1 MSNYLKIAGI
11 SLLSMAIGVGVGAG
25 MFAVS
30 SAQSGKLYELRI
42 YKSTEGNLDNLNA
55 RFRDH
60 TMRIFEKH
68 GMENIGYWTPTS
80 EEERD
85 DTLVYIIAHDSEEAA
100 AASWGA
106 FIQDPEWQEVAEAS
120 NANGQILAGIENKY
134 MVATDYSPMQ

>member
-1 MSNYLKIAGI
+1 MSNYLKIAGA
-11 SLLSMAIGVGVGAG
+11 SLLSLVIGLGAG
-25 MFAVS
+25 LFVTT
-30 SAQSGKLYELRI
+30 SAQDEKVYELRI
-42 YKSTEGNLDNLNA
+42 YKSTEGNLGNLNA

-85 DTLVYIIAHDSEEAA
+85 DTLVYIIAHDNREAA
-100 AASWGA
+100 DASWAA

-120 NANGQILAGIENKY
+120 NANGQILAGIENKF

>member
-1 MSNYLKIAGI
+1 MSNYLKIAGF
-11 SLLSMAIGVGVGAG
+11 SLLSLVVGIGAG
-25 MFAVS
+25 VFITT
-30 SAQSGKLYELRI
+30 SAQGEKLYELRI
-42 YKSTEGNLDNLNA
+42 YTSTPGNLDNLNA

-60 TMRIFEKH
+60 TLGLFEKH

-80 EEERD
+80 EDERD

-100 AASWGA
+100 AASWRA
-106 FIQDPEWQEVAEAS
+106 FGQDPEWQAAAEAS

>member
-1 MSNYLKIAGI
+1 MSNYLKIAGA
-11 SLLSMAIGVGVGAG
+11 SLLSLVIGVGAG
-25 MFAVS
+25 LFVTT
-30 SAQSGKLYELRI
+30 SAQGEKVYELRI
-42 YKSTEGNLDNLNA
+42 YKSTEGNLGNLNA

-85 DTLVYIIAHDSEEAA
+85 DTLVYIIAHDNREAA
-100 AASWGA
+100 DASWAA

-120 NANGQILAGIENKY
+120 NANGQILAGIENKF

>member
-11 SLLSMAIGVGVGAG
+11 SLLSMAIGVGAG
-25 MFAVS
+25 MFATS

-42 YKSTEGNLDNLNA
+42 YTSTPGNLDNLNA

-60 TMRIFEKH
+60 TMRLFEKH

-85 DTLVYIIAHDSEEAA
+85 NTLVYVIAHDSQEAA
-100 AASWGA
+100 DASWRA
-106 FIQDPEWQEVAEAS
+106 FGQDPEWQEVAEAS
-120 NANGQILAGIENKY
+120 NANGQILGGIDRKY
-134 MVATDYSPMQ
+134 MVATDFSPMQ

>member
-11 SLLSMAIGVGVGAG
+11 SLLSMAVGAD

-42 YKSTEGNLDNLNA
+42 YTSTPGNLDNLNA

-60 TMRIFEKH
+60 TLRIFEKH
-68 GMENIGYWTPTS
+68 GMENIGYWTPIS

-85 DTLVYIIAHDSEEAA
+85 DTLVYIIAHDSQEAA
-100 AASWGA
+100 DASWDA
-106 FIQDPEWQEVAEAS
+106 FIQDPEWAEVAEAS
-120 NANGQILAGIENKY
+120 NANGQILAGIERKF

>member
-11 SLLSMAIGVGVGAG
+11 SLLSMAIGVGAG

-42 YKSTEGNLDNLNA
+42 YKSTEGNLGNLNA

-60 TMRIFEKH
+60 TLRIFEKH

-85 DTLVYIIAHDSEEAA
+85 DTLVYIIAHDSQEAA
-100 AASWGA
+100 DASWGA
-106 FIQDPEWQEVAEAS
+106 FIQDPEWAEVAEAS
-120 NANGQILAGIENKY
+120 NANGQILAGIERKF
-134 MVATDYSPMQ
+134 MVATDYSPLQ

>member
-11 SLLSMAIGVGVGAG
+11 SLLSMAIGVGAG

>member
-1 MSNYLKIAGI
+1 MSNHLKVAGI
-11 SLLSMAIGVGVGAG
+11 SLFAMVVGIGAG
-25 MFAVS
+25 MFADS
-30 SAQSGKLYELRI
+30 FAQDGGKVYELRI
-42 YKSTEGNLDNLNA
+42 YKSTPGNLDNLNA

-85 DTLVYIIAHDSEEAA
+85 DTLVYVIAHESRAA
-100 AASWGA
+100 ADASWRA
-106 FIQDPEWQEVAEAS
+106 FGQDPEWQEVAEAS
-120 NANGQILAGIENKY
+120 NANGQILAGIERKF

>member
-11 SLLSMAIGVGVGAG
+11 SLLSMAIGVGAG

-106 FIQDPEWQEVAEAS
+106 FIQDPEWAEVAEAS
-120 NANGQILAGIENKY
+120 NANGQILAGIERKF

>member
-1 MSNYLKIAGI
+1 
-11 SLLSMAIGVGVGAG
+11 MAIGVGAG

-106 FIQDPEWQEVAEAS
+106 FIQDPDWQEVAEAS
-120 NANGQILAGIENKY
+120 NANGQNIAGI
-134 MVATDYSPMQ
+134 